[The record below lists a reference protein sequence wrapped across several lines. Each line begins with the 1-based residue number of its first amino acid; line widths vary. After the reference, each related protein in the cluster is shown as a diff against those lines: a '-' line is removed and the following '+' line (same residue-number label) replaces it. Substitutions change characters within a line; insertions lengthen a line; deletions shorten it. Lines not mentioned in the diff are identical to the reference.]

1 MQVSYFSPS
10 FYATYSYISIK
21 KLFFPKMIKDFY
33 FQSLSEYTPLY
44 FFLDAWILLGE
55 IVTISLLMLKKN
67 LDFRG
72 YFVYT

>member
-1 MQVSYFSPS
+1 
-10 FYATYSYISIK
+10 
-21 KLFFPKMIKDFY
+21 MIKDFY